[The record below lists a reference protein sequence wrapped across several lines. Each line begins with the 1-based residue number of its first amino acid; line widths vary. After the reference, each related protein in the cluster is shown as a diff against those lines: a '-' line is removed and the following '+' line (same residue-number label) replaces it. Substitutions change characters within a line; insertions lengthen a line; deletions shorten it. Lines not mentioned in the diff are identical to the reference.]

1 MSETLKVAIR
11 NLRSGTMPQFW
22 LEDFAVKLIEPQI
35 DRLRGTNIA
44 NAYEIGRQWHHA
56 SASFVDLRNAYHKAW
71 AAKNDNA
78 NADDFT
84 RYVSRAVAIL
94 LGWMYSSANTMQSKK
109 YYYVIVRFAYLVAKA
124 ASDGDEDK
132 LIGIER
138 QQLELFRE
146 MVTNK
151 VKDRKE

>member
-1 MSETLKVAIR
+1 MSEMLKESIR
-11 NLRSGTMPQFW
+11 NLRSSTITQYW

-35 DRLRGTNIA
+35 DRLRGTAIA
-44 NAYEIGRQWHHA
+44 DAYEIGRQWHLA

-94 LGWMYSSANTMQSKK
+94 LGWMHSSDNKMQSKN

-124 ASDGDEDK
+124 ASDGDEAK
-132 LIGIER
+132 LIEVER

-146 MVTNK
+146 MVTSK
-151 VKDRKE
+151 VK